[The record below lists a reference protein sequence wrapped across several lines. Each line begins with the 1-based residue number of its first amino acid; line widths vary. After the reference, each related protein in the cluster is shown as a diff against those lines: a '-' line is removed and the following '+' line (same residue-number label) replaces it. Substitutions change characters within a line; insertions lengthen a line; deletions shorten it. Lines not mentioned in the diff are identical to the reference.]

1 MSRAGVGNLEMRWLV
16 RKIYPRETF
25 TDRPA
30 ALLADV
36 ALLIAAGAAVFLVI
50 VSLA

>member
-1 MSRAGVGNLEMRWLV
+1 MRWFV

-36 ALLIAAGAAVFLVI
+36 VLFAAAVVAVFVLVA
-50 VSLA
+50 SLV